1 MGGRSSE
8 REVSLRTAE
17 AVLKALREKGYE
29 AVLIEADATVAE
41 RIRAEGIGVAFL
53 AVHGKFGED
62 GCLQGLLEILG
73 IPYTGS
79 GVLASALGMDKIAS
93 RMIFLQ
99 AGLRVPP
106 YRILTRGAAHPS
118 LPFGYPL
125 VVKPSREGSSV
136 GVSLVRRA
144 EDLPAAL
151 DRAFAFDRR
160 ILVEQ
165 YIAGQEIHVGIL
177 GDAALGAMEIL
188 PTGEFYDYR
197 SKYEPGGSRH
207 LFPAPLEPSL
217 YAQALETG
225 LQAHRTLGC
234 RGYSRVDLLLDAA
247 GQYYVLEVNTLPGMT
262 DVSLLPEMARGR
274 GIPFP
279 DLVERVLAEALRPA
293 SPPPPMGIGGAGGE
307 EAA

>member
-1 MGGRSSE
+1 MLTTKKIGVLMGGHSSE

-17 AVLKALREKGYE
+17 AILKALREKGYE

-41 RIRAEGIGVAFL
+41 RVRAEGIGVAFL

-93 RMIFLQ
+93 RMLFLQ

-106 YRILTRGAAHPS
+106 YRILTRGAVRPSHP
-118 LPFGYPL
+118 FAYPV

-136 GVSLVRRA
+136 GVSIVR
-144 EDLPAAL
+144 DPAAL
-151 DRAFAFDRR
+151 SAALDQAFTYDRR

-165 YIAGQEIHVGIL
+165 YIAGREIHVGIL

-217 YAQALETG
+217 YARALETG
-225 LQAHRTLGC
+225 LQAHRALGC
-234 RGYSRVDLLLDAA
+234 RGYSRVDLLLDTA
-247 GQYYVLEVNTLPGMT
+247 GQDYVLEVNTLPGMT

-279 DLVERVLAEALRPA
+279 DLVERILAEALR
-293 SPPPPMGIGGAGGE
+293 E
-307 EAA
+307 DTT